1 MPDRPGADL
10 LEVGPRAAEISC
22 AVMATRSRVGVGS
35 GSSVWWMGM
44 GVGSGGKKQDAKAV
58 AMLVGS
64 ADRPDVVRIGGMRV
78 TERPLRHRAAS
89 HKLVRVA
96 SFR

>member
-1 MPDRPGADL
+1 M

-22 AVMATRSRVGVGS
+22 AVMATRSCVGVGS
-35 GSSVWWMGM
+35 GSSAWWVGM
-44 GVGSGGKKQDAKAV
+44 GVGSGGKKRDAKAV

-64 ADRPDVVRIGGMRV
+64 ADRPTVVRMGGMQV
-78 TERPLRHRAAS
+78 VDRPLRQRAAF

-96 SFR
+96 SFK